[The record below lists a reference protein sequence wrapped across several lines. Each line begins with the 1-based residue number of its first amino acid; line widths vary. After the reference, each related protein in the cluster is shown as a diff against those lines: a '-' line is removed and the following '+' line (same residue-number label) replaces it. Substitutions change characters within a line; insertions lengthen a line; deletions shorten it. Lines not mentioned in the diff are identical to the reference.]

1 MKARGEPSER
11 SQVNA
16 RFRGRLR
23 RRTRTFL
30 RQASSS
36 AAGMAASVAAGS
48 TMRIPHSSKVSRTAA
63 ILSARLGL
71 DHRAPSSCKSRSKG
85 EQGGARTGRGG
96 AWQGREGARERRD
109 GAGRGEGGARRDG
122 ARERRDGVSWK
133 TGRGEGGARR
143 DGAGVGRTQ
152 QQQRRWGPAELSM
165 HRCCRRHRSHR
176 PGRRAL
182 CESEGPDRSERLVN
196 AGWRH
201 PVGARL
207 VCRTLA

>member
-1 MKARGEPSER
+1 MRTNSAPSACTWRTMKARGEPSER

-122 ARERRDGVSWK
+122 A
-133 TGRGEGGARR
+133 
-143 DGAGVGRTQ
+143 GVGRTQ